1 MARRGLGAE
10 DLMRMAAFSCLYGLA
25 RAMPIFPIIG
35 IQGGSF
41 SAADALAPA
50 LGLAFGPLRAAIAI
64 LIGTFLGISL
74 TGRTIF
80 FGLDFLPATSCAAL
94 IGLVAKGRR
103 SIGLS
108 LLLAL
113 TIAFAL
119 SPYSLP
125 FISIAPLGFGIPWFW
140 LHLIALALLASPAAK
155 LLAAWATEGLTHK
168 RLLGAG
174 ALALC
179 GTLAQHLTGCLLFE
193 LFYGLLLGVPPES
206 FKRIWAPIFWIYP
219 AERALIAAGSALA
232 IAAVSSALRAF
243 GKAQAH

>member
-1 MARRGLGAE
+1 MARGGLGAK

-50 LGLAFGPLRAAIAI
+50 FGLALGPLGAAIAI

-74 TGRTIF
+74 TGRAIF

-94 IGLVAKGRR
+94 VGLVARGKRA
-103 SIGLS
+103 IGLS
-108 LLLAL
+108 LLSAL
-113 TIAFAL
+113 IIAFAL

-125 FISIAPLGFGIPWFW
+125 LVSIAPPGFGIPWFW

-155 LLAAWATEGLTHK
+155 PLAAWAIGGLAHK

-206 FKRIWAPIFWIYP
+206 FKGIWAPIFWIYP
-219 AERALIAAGSALA
+219 AERILIAAGSALA
-232 IAAVSSALRAF
+232 IAAASSALRAF
-243 GKAQAH
+243 EARAH

>member
-1 MARRGLGAE
+1 MARGGLGAK

-50 LGLAFGPLRAAIAI
+50 FGLALGPLGAAIAI

-74 TGRTIF
+74 TGRAIF

-94 IGLVAKGRR
+94 VGLVARGKRA
-103 SIGLS
+103 IGIS
-108 LLLAL
+108 LLSAL
-113 TIAFAL
+113 IIAFAL

-125 FISIAPLGFGIPWFW
+125 FVSIAPPGFGIPWFW

-155 LLAAWATEGLTHK
+155 PLAAWAIGGLAHK

-174 ALALC
+174 ALAIC

-206 FKRIWAPIFWIYP
+206 FKGIWAPIFWIYP
-219 AERALIAAGSALA
+219 AERILIAAGSALA
-232 IAAVSSALRAF
+232 IAAASSALRAF
-243 GKAQAH
+243 GGARAH